1 MSRVLDFRDLRE
13 RVLAGEE
20 PETVAEPEDTP
31 FSLEIKDKPTIL
43 AICISAASLTTIAFD
58 RFQNDGA
65 MFSHYTPAV
74 FAFGGILPL
83 GFALGRLNRGLA
95 AQKTNQQYDRLLDEA
110 DAKIEEMEEEAQEAE
125 AELEEKKQAEAEAD
139 SYHFDYL
146 NAEDSSYHVP
156 SLGFGVSAFGQEG
169 VVFRPPASDA
179 LW

>member
-20 PETVAEPEDTP
+20 PEEVAEPEDTP
-31 FSLEIKDKPTIL
+31 FSMEVKDKPTIL
-43 AICISAASLTTIAFD
+43 ALCLSVGSLSILGFD
-58 RFQNDGA
+58 RFQNEGQ
-65 MFSHYTPAV
+65 MFSHYAPLV
-74 FAFGGILPL
+74 FSFGGILPL
-83 GFALGRLNRGLA
+83 GFALGRLNRGLS

-125 AELEEKKQAEAEAD
+125 EAKEAEAQAEAESQ

-146 NAEDSSYHVP
+146 SAENSSYHEP
-156 SLGFGVSAFGQEG
+156 TIGFGLSAFGQEG
-169 VVFRPPASDA
+169 VMYRPPSDA